1 MFRTVYGS
9 TTFRITI
16 QHPEKLFADVQSVE
30 KADGSTKQLS
40 ITYEG
45 IYFPFK
51 GEVRQDLK

>member
-1 MFRTVYGS
+1 MNTIYKTV
-9 TTFRITI
+9 
-16 QHPEKLFADVQSVE
+16 L